1 MLFGTKVTIGPFVP
15 EDYAAMYC
23 WANDVVAARLDGAFR
38 PTHLSD
44 VLRMCESAG
53 KDPMRVM
60 FAIRRR
66 NDVSIIGYVHIQ
78 NISSVHRSADIGI
91 RIGEERHRSQGYG
104 KEALLM
110 AVDFCWQHLNL
121 ERIGLIVFR
130 SNLRAINAY
139 KSVGFRIEGRLKR
152 LLFVNGEWVDVLLM
166 AAFRS
171 PRRTSRPRRRPAPL
185 PEVQAAALPAPTPS
199 PSGVEA
205 AHRAA

>member
-38 PTHLSD
+38 PAHMSD

-53 KDPMRVM
+53 KDPTRVM

-78 NISSVHRSADIGI
+78 NINSVHRSADIGI
-91 RIGEERHRSQGYG
+91 RIGEERHRGQGYG

-110 AVDFCWQHLNL
+110 AVDYCWQHLNL

-130 SNLRAINAY
+130 NNMRAINAY

-166 AAFRS
+166 AAFRPS
-171 PRRTSRPRRRPAPL
+171 RRKSRAPRRIAAQAETTRPFSAPI
-185 PEVQAAALPAPTPS
+185 AAAG
-199 PSGVEA
+199 GVEA
-205 AHRAA
+205 ASC